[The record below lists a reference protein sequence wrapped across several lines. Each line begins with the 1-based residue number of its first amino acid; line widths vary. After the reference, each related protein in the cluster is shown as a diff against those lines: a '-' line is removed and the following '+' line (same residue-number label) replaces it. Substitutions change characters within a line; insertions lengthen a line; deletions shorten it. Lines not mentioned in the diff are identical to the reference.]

1 MIREYIRG
9 KSVKLSE
16 NFYSHEFDCKGKK
29 CQCRRTR
36 IDDQLIVIVQAIR
49 DEFGVV
55 TITSGYRCS
64 SHNAAVGG
72 ASMSYHVRGRAA
84 DIVCEGVDPL
94 TVAQFAESIGVNG
107 IGLYNTKEDG
117 FFVHVDTRA
126 KKSFWRGKKETKI
139 STFGSYET
147 KKKEVDNVKTSITQ
161 EEFNQMMNKWLAERA
176 AKEPNEWSKKEREW
190 AEFENIILGDHVG
203 FSYESFCTREQ
214 MVVFLYRLYCL
225 LTK

>member
-16 NFYSHEFDCKGKK
+16 NFHSHEFDCKGKK

-36 IDDQLIVIVQAIR
+36 IDDNLITILQAIR

-55 TITSGYRCS
+55 AINSGFRCS
-64 SHNAAVGG
+64 SHNTAVGG

-84 DIVCEGVDPL
+84 DVVCDGVDPL
-94 TVAQFAESIGVNG
+94 IVAQFAESIGVKG
-107 IGLYNTKEDG
+107 IGLYNTKDDG

-126 KKSFWRGKKETKI
+126 KKSFWRGKKEKKI
-139 STFGSYET
+139 TTFGKYE
-147 KKKEVDNVKTSITQ
+147 KKKEVDTVKTSITQ
-161 EEFNQMMNKWLAERA
+161 EEFDQLMNNWLAARA
-176 AKEPNEWSKKEREW
+176 AKEPNEWSEKERDW
-190 AEFENIILGDHVG
+190 AEAEKIILGDHVG

-214 MVVFLYRLYCL
+214 MVVFLYRLFCL
-225 LTK
+225 LRK